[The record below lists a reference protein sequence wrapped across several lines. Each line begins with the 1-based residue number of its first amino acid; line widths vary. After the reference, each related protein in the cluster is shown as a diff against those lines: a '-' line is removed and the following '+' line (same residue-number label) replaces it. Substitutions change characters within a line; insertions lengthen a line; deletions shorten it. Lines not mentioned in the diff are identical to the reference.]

1 MLFIY
6 DIKGLA
12 MQKHLLIFFT
22 ILILS
27 SSVFQYS
34 FAKNNDATLT
44 LIYNSATS
52 QSDMKRLN
60 TEFSKEFG
68 TIQSFDILKKTNFY
82 IYYYITDENYLQ
94 YDVTRQ
100 DLEVELGRDQT
111 SNKSEGMIGSAKYE
125 AFKRRNMLDGRFS
138 SGARNVTA
146 TVIKKP
152 YKGTM
157 FLFNSYG
164 TELIR
169 VETNDFYKSESAA
182 LRNAI
187 KTMRRAIKDEK
198 EKMAIPQKYR
208 CLFCEY
214 NDLKTR
220 QKEKVNHLAFIAL
233 QSQLNQLYGE
243 ITEAELPKGI
253 SPYANL
259 YLSLEDFETLDHL
272 FDTDAVIFD
281 NQIGMRKLPGHLINE
296 LINQKAPDQL
306 LFKVA
311 AAYKKTDFEELDLN
325 NHTPLWSAIS
335 LKNIEL
341 MQQLIDLGA
350 SVNQTT
356 KINGINLSPLILSAQ
371 LGNVETTKFLIEHG
385 ANKKLTT
392 PIGQSAWS
400 TAMWIGQYDQA
411 NLLWPENFID
421 PNSNQEANN
430 FLIQAVYFGER
441 KKFNDLLNSG
451 VPITARGHTGDNI
464 AMSAVKG
471 ITTFAINNDSI
482 SPSSTKH
489 RVDQS
494 IYWQIIKDAQTA
506 GIKDPIISTID
517 SNKQTLL
524 FHAYPESNE
533 EINEQHIELFNRLIT
548 AGINPNSIDINGQ
561 NAEEKYME
569 SRLAYFDELYKTEL
583 KNINDQR
590 RITAKE
596 AQTKQDDALELA
608 LDAITKSK
616 KSRTSSRART
626 QARRIEAIN
635 KSDDASTKAGIL
647 TQTSEFIR
655 DTTDVDYQVNYD
667 QLENEVTKAIRLQY
681 SKELEQAN
689 KTAAMQKQELD
700 EYIQSLKNE
709 ERKNAATR
717 KTLLFNSQ

>member
-1 MLFIY
+1 
-6 DIKGLA
+6 
-12 MQKHLLIFFT
+12 MQKHLLIFFA
-22 ILILS
+22 ILIVS
-27 SSVFQYS
+27 PSIFQYS

-44 LIYNSATS
+44 LIYNPATS
-52 QSDMKRLN
+52 QSDMKRLIS
-60 TEFSKEFG
+60 EFKKEFG
-68 TIQSFDILKKTNFY
+68 TIQPFDILKNTNFY

-94 YDVTRQ
+94 YQTNEKDQ
-100 DLEVELGRDQT
+100 EDLVGTDT
-111 SNKSEGMIGSAKYE
+111 SFIGSDGMVGSTRYE
-125 AFKRRNMLDGRFS
+125 AEKRRNFIDGRFS

-182 LRNAI
+182 LRSAI
-187 KTMRRAIKDEK
+187 KSMRRSIKNEK
-198 EKMAIPQKYR
+198 EKMAIPQKSR

-214 NDLKTR
+214 NDLKSR
-220 QKEKVNHLAFIAL
+220 QQEKINHLAFIAHEN
-233 QSQLNQLYGE
+233 QLNQLYGD

-259 YLSLEDFETLDHL
+259 YLSLEDFETLEHL

-306 LFKVA
+306 LMNVA

-341 MQQLIDLGA
+341 MQKLIDLGA

-356 KINGINLSPLILSAQ
+356 KVNGINLSPLILSAQ
-371 LGNVETTKFLIEHG
+371 LGNVETTKFLIENG

-411 NLLWPENFID
+411 DLLWPENFIA

-430 FLIQAVYFGER
+430 FLIQAAYFGER
-441 KKFNDLLNSG
+441 EKFNGLLNSG
-451 VPITARGHTGDNI
+451 VPITARGYTGDNI

-471 ITTFAINNDSI
+471 ITTFAINNDNI

-489 RVDQS
+489 RVNQS
-494 IYWQIIKDAQTA
+494 IYWQIIEDTKTA
-506 GIKDPIISTID
+506 GIKNPIISTID

-533 EINEQHIELFNRLIT
+533 AINEQHIELFNRLIA

-583 KNINDQR
+583 KNINEQR

-596 AQTKQDDALELA
+596 AQTKQDDALELV
-608 LDAITKSK
+608 LETISK
-616 KSRTSSRART
+616 REKNKRSSRART

-635 KSDDASTKAGIL
+635 KSDDAAARSGFAS
-647 TQTSEFIR
+647 QTSNFIR
-655 DTTDVDYQVNYD
+655 DTSDVDYQENFD
-667 QLENEVTKAIRLQY
+667 KTENEATKLIRAQY
-681 SKELEQAN
+681 SLELEQAN
-689 KTAAMQKQELD
+689 ETAAKQKQEL
-700 EYIQSLKNE
+700 EGYIQTLKDE
-709 ERKNAATR
+709 ERKNALIR
-717 KTLLFNSQ
+717 KALILNSASDKSETPLY